1 MWTHWVNVVLGIW
14 LIISSFTPYPGQQAH
29 NIIVG
34 ALVLV
39 FAVLGVRAHQR
50 EAPAVEAGPGAAAA
64 AAAEKPGQSDTG
76 GGPEQPRQGGG
87 PGQQP

>member
-29 NIIVG
+29 NIVVG

-39 FAVLGVRAHQR
+39 FAVLGVRPHR
-50 EAPAVEAGPGAAAA
+50 RKAPAAEAGPGP
-64 AAAEKPGQSDTG
+64 AAERPGQSGTG

-87 PGQQP
+87 PGQQS